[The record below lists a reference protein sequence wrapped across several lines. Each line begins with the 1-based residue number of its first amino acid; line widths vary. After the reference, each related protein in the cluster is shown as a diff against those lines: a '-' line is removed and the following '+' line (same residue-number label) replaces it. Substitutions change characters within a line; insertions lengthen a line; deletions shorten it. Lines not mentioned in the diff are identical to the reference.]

1 MKRVMALAFTILW
14 ASLILLLSSDAYAQ
28 LYKAESGVQTKPD
41 GKTWSISLKEIER
54 LPRVSVIEITTN
66 GRPQS
71 VGGSITL
78 GCMMVK
84 LARERDWR
92 YVAQTSDSGVKKIG
106 GLEKRDDDPAR
117 SLGDDFAGIDV
128 KKNIDVE
135 KLGWLCDAISHKDAP
150 VINGQ

>member
-1 MKRVMALAFTILW
+1 MKRSIVLAN
-14 ASLILLLSSDAYAQ
+14 ALLLVFLAAFSSRTDAQ
-28 LYKAESGVQTKPD
+28 LFHSETGVQTKAD
-41 GKTWSISLKEIER
+41 GKTYSISLKEIER
-54 LPRVSVIEITTN
+54 LPRVSVIEIKTT

-78 GCMMVK
+78 GCMMVT

-92 YVAQTSDSGVKKIG
+92 YLAQTSNAGVKKIG
-106 GLEKRDDDPAR
+106 GLEKLDDDPAKI
-117 SLGDDFAGIDV
+117 LGDDFAGIDV

-135 KLGWLCDAISHKDAP
+135 KLGWLCDAFSKRDAP

>member
-1 MKRVMALAFTILW
+1 
-14 ASLILLLSSDAYAQ
+14 
-28 LYKAESGVQTKPD
+28 
-41 GKTWSISLKEIER
+41 
-54 LPRVSVIEITTN
+54 VSVIEITTN

-92 YVAQTSDSGVKKIG
+92 YVAQTSDTGVKKIG
-106 GLEKRDDDPAR
+106 GLEKQDDDPAK
-117 SLGDDFAGIDV
+117 SLGDDFAGIDA

-135 KLGWLCDAISHKDAP
+135 KLGWLCDAISKRDAP
-150 VINGQ
+150 LVDGQ